1 MELKGPGS
9 YIIVWN
15 EVVPLWKTLLYLYFL
30 WDLLSCLPYSH
41 LWLTVALN
49 SLCFSKPHTKI
60 TTWIFWVECRW
71 NRRWRV
77 IDVQG
82 SLSFLHL
89 VIFFLLYFKEEE
101 VKIQIRCKCRM
112 SVCGSCGDYGGGHRV
127 AWGTTAPGWGFAFF
141 TVSIRKCSFFV
152 KHSEFINICLEHTFQ
167 NCSPQFDTE
176 WFEWYSI
183 KKIDFIEKLKGRADM
198 PPK

>member
-1 MELKGPGS
+1 MHRSKMSFFTFKAVSDNEEEFSCLVWSIILHLLACRVSYGLSWSTRVCMMELKGPGS

-15 EVVPLWKTLLYLYFL
+15 NVVPLWKKLLYLYFL
-30 WDLLSCLPYSH
+30 WGLLSCLPYSH

-60 TTWIFWVECRW
+60 TTWFFWVECRW

-89 VIFFLLYFKEEE
+89 VIFF
-101 VKIQIRCKCRM
+101 
-112 SVCGSCGDYGGGHRV
+112 
-127 AWGTTAPGWGFAFF
+127 
-141 TVSIRKCSFFV
+141 
-152 KHSEFINICLEHTFQ
+152 
-167 NCSPQFDTE
+167 SPLF
-176 WFEWYSI
+176 
-183 KKIDFIEKLKGRADM
+183 
-198 PPK
+198 